1 MPFEFS
7 TVARI
12 LLALAAVN
20 IVSALIR
27 PLLKALRQPPV
38 IADMLAG
45 ILLGPTIL
53 AGGLSGLVLDPA
65 AQSALGV
72 IAELG
77 VVLYLFVVGLK
88 IDLAALR
95 ADFGKVGFIAAVAIA
110 VPFAC
115 ALAAAPLLFGRMAPP
130 GANPASF
137 AIFLGT
143 AGAIT
148 AFPVMARILEEC
160 GLQAT
165 NVGRL
170 SIGIA
175 AIGDLV
181 AWCLLALAVS
191 AAHGTTALPTLA
203 AAGIYLVVLI
213 GAVGP
218 LLRRHV
224 VRSDREREP
233 SATTLTLVLAA
244 ALVSATC
251 TAAIGLHT
259 MFGAFLVGLLLP
271 ADGRTAA
278 KASAELEPILAR
290 LLLPAFFALS
300 GMRTR
305 LDLALSHDLWLIC
318 TAVTVGAAATKV
330 GGAYVAA
337 RLVRISHRD
346 SLRLGVLLNT
356 RGLVELIVLNVALTL
371 GVVNV
376 AMFSVLV
383 VMALVTTCATAP
395 LLALFDAQ
403 SVRRAR
409 PDAGHNI
416 QTNQS

>member
-1 MPFEFS
+1 MPLELS

-12 LLALAAVN
+12 LVALAAIN
-20 IVSALIR
+20 LVSALIR
-27 PLLKALRQPPV
+27 PLLKPLRQPPV
-38 IADMLAG
+38 VADMLAG
-45 ILLGPTIL
+45 ILLGPTIFP
-53 AGGLSGLVLDPA
+53 GGLSGLVLDPG

-77 VVLYLFVVGLK
+77 AVLYLFVIGLK
-88 IDLAALR
+88 IDLVTLR
-95 ADFGKVGFIAAVAIA
+95 ADFGKVSFIATVVIA
-110 VPFAC
+110 VPFAG
-115 ALAAAPLLFGRMAPP
+115 ALAAAPLLFARMAPP

-143 AGAIT
+143 ACAIT
-148 AFPVMARILEEC
+148 AFPVLARILEEC
-160 GLQAT
+160 DLQAT

-191 AAHGTTALPTLA
+191 AAHGTTAVPTLA
-203 AAGIYLVVLI
+203 AAGAYVVVLV
-213 GAVGP
+213 GVVGP
-218 LLRRHV
+218 FLRRYV
-224 VRSDREREP
+224 ARSDHEREP

-244 ALVSATC
+244 ALVSAVC

-259 MFGAFLVGLLLP
+259 MFGAFLVGLCLP

-305 LDLALSHDLWLIC
+305 LDLALNHDLGLVC
-318 TAVTVGAAATKV
+318 VAVTVGAAATKV

-337 RLVRISHRD
+337 RLVRVSRRD

-371 GVVNV
+371 GVINV

-383 VMALVTTCATAP
+383 VMALATTCATAP
-395 LLALFDAQ
+395 LLALLDAQ

-409 PDAGHNI
+409 PDVGRNI
-416 QTNQS
+416 QTNQP